1 MSTLH
6 PLDLPHL
13 PKLDSTAVDVAR
25 DAYEK
30 AQAEFTRENNRRHAD
45 QPRLVYAARLRCK
58 CGAGMAYRTDA
69 RFHGSWIC
77 SAILKTQ
84 VSGATIANMMAPGGE
99 HTDPKPFMFFEITS
113 ELQPSANGATTR
125 PPEST
130 R

>member
-1 MSTLH
+1 MSTIH
-6 PLDLPHL
+6 PLDMPHL
-13 PKLDSTAVDVAR
+13 PKLDSTAVDAAR
-25 DAYEK
+25 AAYEK
-30 AQAEFTRENNRRHAD
+30 AQADFSREYNRRNAE

-69 RFHGSWIC
+69 GFRGSWMC
-77 SAILKTQ
+77 SAALK
-84 VSGATIANMMAPGGE
+84 ALPELLPGE

-113 ELQPSANGATTR
+113 ELQPSADGATTR